1 MLILA
6 IFATRA
12 TGNGDNAERSSRC
25 AIILEET
32 VTENLYAPP
41 KSKVA
46 DFGHDGVS
54 PAIWNPNS
62 AANWSLLFSPAFGAY
77 LHMMNWE
84 ALGEPGKASV
94 AKVWVWVT
102 LVALAGTTLAG
113 AFLPN
118 SKSLD
123 GLSRIV
129 GVVLLLSWYFSSARS
144 QTQYVKS
151 RYGKDYPRRS
161 WGKPLLLGCLALV
174 GFVVFV
180 FIAELVASV
189 FKRGA

>member
-1 MLILA
+1 
-6 IFATRA
+6 
-12 TGNGDNAERSSRC
+12 
-25 AIILEET
+25 

-46 DFGHDGVS
+46 DIGHDGVS

-77 LHMMNWE
+77 LHMKNWE

-94 AKVWVWVT
+94 AKVWVLVT
-102 LVALAGTTLAG
+102 LLALAGITLAA

-118 SKSLD
+118 PRSLD
-123 GLSRIV
+123 GVSRTI
-129 GVVLLLSWYFSSARS
+129 GLGLLLSWYFSSGRS
-144 QTQYVKS
+144 QTEYVKS

-161 WGKPLLLGCLALV
+161 WGKPLLLGCLAFA
-174 GFVVFV
+174 GFIIFTVVVAF
-180 FIAELVASV
+180 VASAV
-189 FKRGA
+189 KPSA